1 MQLYNGG
8 QDDAFITM
16 TGLNFSTFH
25 DFLAIFLPLFHEYT
39 PHVDSSSNVSPLPY
53 HHNHRKRRQ
62 TIDAIIALSLV
73 LVWTQTCGTYASL
86 KVIFWMTASNI
97 SKWLWFSKC
106 ILLLALMG
114 VEEAKIKMPSLIS
127 RGFLS

>member
-25 DFLAIFLPLFHEYT
+25 KLLAICPPIFHEYT
-39 PHVDSSSNVSPLPY
+39 PHIDSGSNISPLPY
-53 HHNHRKRRQ
+53 CHNRRRRRQ

-73 LVWTQTCGTYASL
+73 LVWTQTRGTYASL
-86 KVIFWMTASNI
+86 
-97 SKWLWFSKC
+97 
-106 ILLLALMG
+106 
-114 VEEAKIKMPSLIS
+114 
-127 RGFLS
+127 